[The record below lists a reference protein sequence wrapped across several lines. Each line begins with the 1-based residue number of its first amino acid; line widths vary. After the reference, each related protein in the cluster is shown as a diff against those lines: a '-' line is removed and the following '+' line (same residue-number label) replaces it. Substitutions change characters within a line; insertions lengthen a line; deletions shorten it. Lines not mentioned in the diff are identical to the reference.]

1 MQEYGN
7 RRQGEHTDSFRTRFY
22 QGIDQPHVWV
32 WGIDL
37 VSVFVGL
44 RQSLPFIEVVPY
56 ELLSFMCERNK
67 KRSQRSEYLNDICHS
82 DALWVLLQVIRSI
95 QIKGKHQI
103 AGLYFQIVATGMRHT
118 DSYTLSGSDQEGV
131 FSVVLGHEGAGVVES
146 VGKGI
151 TKFQPGSP
159 DFLMD

>member
-1 MQEYGN
+1 M
-7 RRQGEHTDSFRTRFY
+7 
-22 QGIDQPHVWV
+22 
-32 WGIDL
+32 
-37 VSVFVGL
+37 
-44 RQSLPFIEVVPY
+44 
-56 ELLSFMCERNK
+56 
-67 KRSQRSEYLNDICHS
+67 
-82 DALWVLLQVIRSI
+82 
-95 QIKGKHQI
+95 
-103 AGLYFQIVATGMRHT
+103 ATGICHT